1 MFTPWTTFDK
11 YFTAACLLVCGILAA
26 LCIYAARI

>member
-11 YFTAACLLVCGILAA
+11 YFTAACLLGVLILAA
-26 LCIYAARI
+26 LCVYAARI